1 MTAAEPY
8 DVIVVGARC
17 GGSPTAMLLAHLG
30 YHVLVV
36 DRSRFP
42 SDTVSTHLI
51 HRPGIAALR
60 RWGLLDRLVAT
71 GCPPI
76 DTYRFDFGPIV
87 LTGTPPAQDGR
98 REDDEPPALCPR
110 RIVLDQLLIDAAREA
125 GADVREEFSVQDLVH
140 DGNRVTGIRGRGPA
154 GTTTT
159 VHARLVIGADGA
171 HSTIAELVGAE
182 LYRAQPML
190 AGAYYSYWSGAPVRA
205 ASWAIRPGRG
215 FGAFPT
221 HDGRTMILAAWP
233 RSELPAVKQD
243 IRAAYLG
250 AVHEVYAEL
259 LTGAH
264 QEERVIGGGCAN
276 HFRTAAGPGWA
287 LVGDAR
293 YLKDPVTAQGIS
305 DAFLD
310 AEHCSRAVH
319 EWLSG
324 ERGFDEAMATYQRV
338 RDEQVAQIF
347 EFTTQLATLEPPPEP
362 IQQLLGAVAGNQGA
376 MDEFA
381 GVFAGTVP
389 PATFLSPDHVATLVD
404 PA

>member
-1 MTAAEPY
+1 MTAAERY
-8 DVIVVGARC
+8 DIIVVGARC
-17 GGSPTAMLLAHLG
+17 AGSPTAMLLARLG
-30 YHVLVV
+30 YRVLVL

-60 RWGLLDRLVAT
+60 RWGLLHRLVAT

-76 DTYRFDFGPIV
+76 DTYRFDFGPVV
-87 LTGTPPAQDGR
+87 LTGTPPADDGAR
-98 REDDEPPALCPR
+98 DEEPPALCPR

-125 GADVREEFSVQDLVH
+125 GAEVREEFSVQDLVF
-140 DGNRVTGIRGRGPA
+140 DGDRVAGIRGRGPGNA
-154 GTTTT
+154 TTT

-171 HSTIAELVGAE
+171 HSRIAELVGAD

-190 AGAYYSYWSGAPVRA
+190 AGAYYSYWSGAPVQA
-205 ASWAIRPGRG
+205 ASWAIRPDRG

-233 RSELPAVKQD
+233 RPQLPAVKQD
-243 IRAAYLG
+243 IQAAYLG
-250 AVHEVYAEL
+250 AVHDVYAEL
-259 LTGAH
+259 LTGAR
-264 QEERVIGGGCAN
+264 QEERVVGGGCAN

-310 AEHCSRAVH
+310 AEQCSRAVH

-324 ERGFDEAMATYQRV
+324 ERDFDEAMATYQRV
-338 RDEQVAQIF
+338 RDEHVWPLF
-347 EFTTQLATLEPPPEP
+347 EFTTRLATLEPPPEP
-362 IQQLLGAVAGNQGA
+362 MRQLLGAAAGNQHA
-376 MDEFA
+376 MDMFA
-381 GVFAGTVP
+381 GVFAGTVL
-389 PATFLSPDHVATLVD
+389 PATFLAPDHVASLVGQG
-404 PA
+404 